1 MNKREIIENFIHQF
15 IAFGDDVRKCFSN
28 GMCYHFTTLLRARFG
43 DDCRVMYDPIINHF
57 ATEIDDRIYDITGD
71 ITDNGKYKFVYWDS
85 YKYNDLKEAQRIYRD
100 CIYQVPNE
108 IVLCGLCGH
117 CYRDYWGTLICDLYN
132 KPVNFDDNCSKEE

>member
-1 MNKREIIENFIHQF
+1 MTQHELILNYIKQF
-15 IAFGDDVRKCFSN
+15 RVLGAEKCFSN

-57 ATEIDDRIYDITGD
+57 ATEINDRIYDITGD
-71 ITDNGKYKFVYWDS
+71 ITDNSKYKFVYWDS

-100 CIYQVPNE
+100 CIYQVPNG

-117 CYRDYWGTLICDLYN
+117 CYQDDWGILICDLYR
-132 KPVNFDDNCSKEE
+132 KPVNFDDNCNKEE